1 MLIRAKESLHVESI
15 LFSYIT
21 DADITDADV
30 VVKCLL
36 LTSLLSIVGAA
47 ISAAGS
53 ESDVLDELVAEMV
66 AVPSI
71 GIEGMRDRIRSS
83 ETDNLSL
90 TIIHFASLFQDW
102 RRS

>member
-36 LTSLLSIVGAA
+36 LTSLLSIVGVAV
-47 ISAAGS
+47 SAAGS
-53 ESDVLDELVAEMV
+53 GNGIFEELVADVV
-66 AVPSI
+66 AMP
-71 GIEGMRDRIRSS
+71 
-83 ETDNLSL
+83 
-90 TIIHFASLFQDW
+90 
-102 RRS
+102 